1 MQSTG
6 SKSKRSSESAEDL
19 NATASQ
25 APVTVAEETT
35 KIRRKAPAKKAA
47 AETTSAAKQHRG
59 AAKKAPVPAAAG
71 SSISTSAAASHTDIA
86 TLAYSYWAQRGYQGG
101 SAEEDWLRAER
112 HLLSRR

>member
-25 APVTVAEETT
+25 AAVTAAEETT
-35 KIRRKAPAKKAA
+35 KVRRKAPAKKAA

-59 AAKKAPVPAAAG
+59 AAKKAPVPAAG

-112 HLLSRR
+112 HLLSRQ